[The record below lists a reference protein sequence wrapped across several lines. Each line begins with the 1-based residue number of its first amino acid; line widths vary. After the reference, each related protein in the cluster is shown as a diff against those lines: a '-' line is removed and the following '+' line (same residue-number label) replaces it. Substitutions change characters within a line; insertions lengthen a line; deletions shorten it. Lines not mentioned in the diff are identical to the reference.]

1 MQERKERLLK
11 IFEEEEQLKQ
21 ALDLE
26 RKDLAHSKIVQYI
39 RNSSQEIRDL
49 EHKLNAARMNKE
61 LSVQIKERKLREKQI
76 KARGLKII
84 NRKPYILISR

>member
-1 MQERKERLLK
+1 MEERKEKLK
-11 IFEEEEQLKQ
+11 KLFEEEEQLKQ

-26 RKDLAHSKIVQYI
+26 RKDLSHNKIVQFI

-49 EHKLNAARMNKE
+49 EHKLSAARMNKE

-76 KARGLKII
+76 KVII
-84 NRKPYILISR
+84 